1 MQHFKIDKME
11 VAFVNCDSV
20 LGAKFN
26 FIQTKQKQK
35 EPSKGKIVVY
45 ELKKAKIR
53 KWKER

>member
-1 MQHFKIDKME
+1 MQQLKIVKME

-26 FIQTKQKQK
+26 FIQTKQKK